1 MAEMIIIMICVAA
14 IIVLLIDRMRLK
26 KEIYELTDWMEK
38 SLDEL
43 MMGMEPEDHRGGEM
57 RNASDTED
65 ADRLGNTNMIKDADM
80 LKVPAEM
87 NTEKKDETAD
97 DIDTED
103 TLKGKLSE
111 KLERVAHIGRSREE
125 ELGREKEQIK
135 ELISDV
141 SHQTKTP
148 IANMKLYLELLQE
161 EKMTG
166 KGAQFLASMQKQ
178 TDKLDFL
185 FENMVK
191 MSRLETGVIRIQPVG
206 TNLRDTIG
214 RAVAAVVPKAEQK
227 NIAISAE
234 CPDTLMLYHDGRWT
248 EEALFNILDN
258 AVKYTKDGGSIR
270 IAATVQEIFTKVSI
284 KDSGKGIAEERQAE
298 IFTRFYRE
306 PEVHDEEGIGVGL
319 YLARRIIEL
328 QNGYI
333 TVVSQVGCGADFQ
346 VYLPNG

>member
-1 MAEMIIIMICVAA
+1 MAEMIIIIICAA
-14 IIVLLIDRMRLK
+14 VVIVLLTERRRLK
-26 KEIYELTDWMEK
+26 KEIYELTDWLEK

-43 MMGMEPEDHRGGEM
+43 MMGMEQEARRSSE
-57 RNASDTED
+57 
-65 ADRLGNTNMIKDADM
+65 L
-80 LKVPAEM
+80 
-87 NTEKKDETAD
+87 ETAD

-111 KLERVAHIGRSREE
+111 KLKRIAHIGRSREE
-125 ELGREKEQIK
+125 EISREKEQIK

-148 IANMKLYLELLQE
+148 IANMRLYLELLQE
-161 EKMTG
+161 EPITERG
-166 KGAQFLASMQKQ
+166 LQFLTSMQKQ

-185 FENMVK
+185 FQNMVK
-191 MSRLETGVIRIQPVG
+191 MSRLETGVIRIQPG
-206 TNLRDTIG
+206 RTNLRDTIG

-227 NIAISAE
+227 GISISAE
-234 CPDTLMLYHDGRWT
+234 CPDELMFHHDRRWT

-258 AVKYTKDGGSIR
+258 AVKYTQAGGSIR
-270 IAATVQEIFTKVSI
+270 ITVTVQEIFTKISI
-284 KDSGKGIAEERQAE
+284 RDSGKGIAVERQAE

-319 YLARRIIEL
+319 YLARKIIEL
-328 QNGYI
+328 QDGYI

-346 VYLPNG
+346 VYLPNE